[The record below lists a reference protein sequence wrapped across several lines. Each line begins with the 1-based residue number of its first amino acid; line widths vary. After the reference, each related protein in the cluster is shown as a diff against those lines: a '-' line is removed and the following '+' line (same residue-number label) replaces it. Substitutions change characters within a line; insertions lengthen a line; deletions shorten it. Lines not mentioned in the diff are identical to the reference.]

1 MATMVMASISLLI
14 RPRWL
19 CSCTTTTTSARLDHG
34 IVQACQNY
42 QVSLGEDNACDIS
55 AFESQGNAGV
65 RVGRRDALAASAV
78 AAAMFFSVEDSE
90 GHSIH
95 LNLNWHYYP
104 DNWHLCPD
112 MEYVRF
118 LHLKP

>member
-1 MATMVMASISLLI
+1 MSNCVQNCVFDTSCWLSAMANVVMASIPRLI

-34 IVQACQNY
+34 IVQASQNY
-42 QVSLGEDNACDIS
+42 QVSLGEGDACVS
-55 AFESQGNAGV
+55 AYESQGNVGV

-78 AAAMFFSVEDSE
+78 AAAMFFFSVEDSE

-95 LNLNWHYYP
+95 LNLNRH
-104 DNWHLCPD
+104 
-112 MEYVRF
+112 
-118 LHLKP
+118 